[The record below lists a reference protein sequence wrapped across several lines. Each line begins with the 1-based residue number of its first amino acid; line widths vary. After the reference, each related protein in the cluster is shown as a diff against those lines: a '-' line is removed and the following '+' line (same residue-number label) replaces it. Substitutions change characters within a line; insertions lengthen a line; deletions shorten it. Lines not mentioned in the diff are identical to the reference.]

1 MGNSMDRLENYTNL
15 LRDGYYYDGYWDLLC
30 RISINRIGVDWFN
43 SIIRIH

>member
-15 LRDGYYYDGYWDLLC
+15 LRDGYWDLLC